1 MKDSALSG
9 LDDLSG
15 LNNESE
21 LPHLSDAI
29 SYETDIAP
37 YRYIQIYAGVGSGK
51 NTFINR
57 FVNGDPRSSAPRSR
71 KSSPKSTRI

>member
-1 MKDSALSG
+1 MHNDLSGLDG

-29 SYETDIAP
+29 SYETDIKP
-37 YRYIQIYAGVGSGK
+37 HRYVHIYAGVGSGK

-57 FVNGDPRSSAPRSR
+57 FVNGDVV
-71 KSSPKSTRI
+71 I

>member
-1 MKDSALSG
+1 MANDTLSG

-29 SYETDIAP
+29 SYEADIKP
-37 YRYIQIYAGVGSGK
+37 YRIIEIFSGVGSGK
-51 NTFINR
+51 THL
-57 FVNGDPRSSAPRSR
+57 
-71 KSSPKSTRI
+71 STVL

>member
-1 MKDSALSG
+1 MPMTNDALSG

-29 SYETDIAP
+29 SYEIDIAP

-57 FVNGDPRSSAPRSR
+57 FVTVTLRRRSPR
-71 KSSPKSTRI
+71 